1 MSSALHR
8 QLTIIVDREQLKPD
22 VADPLEEDWID
33 SLEQDLA
40 AEPSK
45 EICLVTAN
53 DREQVFHQ
61 AWFPFFQGPALQ
73 TPPFQ
78 ARVFQGPSVSV
89 PRQFMAVTHITA
101 PKPGTGEFLIILA
114 LFSLK

>member
-1 MSSALHR
+1 M
-8 QLTIIVDREQLKPD
+8 VDVEQLKPD
-22 VADPLEEDWID
+22 VADSLEEDRIE

-53 DREQVFHQ
+53 DREHVFHQ

-73 TPPFQ
+73 TPPFL

-89 PRQFMAVTHITA
+89 PRQFMAVPQITA

-114 LFSLK
+114 LFSLKQQYVYP